1 MTLKQL
7 IYFRSVADSLSFTK
21 ASKEC
26 FISQTAISRQ
36 IQALEEEL
44 GVALFVRNTV
54 RVRLTPAGEYLFRQS
69 KKILDL
75 VEETIEQTQKTD
87 FEENPHLSVALPS
100 LVERQ
105 AVMAALRSFR
115 TNHPEISLS
124 FVRGIPH
131 ALINE
136 VVEGSLDI
144 LIAMALDLPD
154 LSGLRVQK
162 LPASPC
168 VLMTAADHPL
178 AAFSHVHPRQLS
190 GETFVFAHATSI
202 APTIERSSSYY
213 RQLGL
218 QNVHTKYAESLT
230 DVMMMVESG
239 NAVAL
244 VPSLMKDRLS
254 GVLHFAE
261 IEGPAIYVELVAIAL
276 TDSLNPNTELF
287 FRFLGQYFAG
297 RLPE

>member
-44 GVALFVRNTV
+44 GVTLFVRNTV
-54 RVRLTPAGEYLFRQS
+54 RVRLTPAGEYLFKQS

-75 VEETIEQTQKTD
+75 VEETIAQTRKTD
-87 FEENPHLSVALPS
+87 FEKNPHLSVALPS

-105 AVMAALRSFR
+105 AAMAALRSFHSR
-115 TNHPEISLS
+115 YPEVSLS
-124 FVRGIPH
+124 FVHGIPH
-131 ALINE
+131 ALINK
-136 VVEGSLDI
+136 VVQGELDV
-144 LIAMALDLPD
+144 LVAMALDLPD

-162 LPASPC
+162 LPSSPC

-178 AAFSHVHPRQLS
+178 AAFPRVQPPQLS
-190 GETFVFAHATSI
+190 GETFAFAHATNI
-202 APTIERSSSYY
+202 APTVERSASYY

-218 QNVHTKYAESLT
+218 QNVRTKYAESLT

-244 VPSLMKDRLS
+244 VPSLMRDRLS

-261 IEGPAIYVELVAIAL
+261 IEGPAIYVELAAIAL

-287 FRFLGQYFAG
+287 FRFLGRYFSDIPA
-297 RLPE
+297 